1 MTSLVLATSTDEAVS
16 KDGGKRVKSV
26 RGKEERNT
34 QLRDSRST
42 AQFKS
47 NVQYSLCT
55 FEVELVSLIAATKRK
70 SAILGRQQTQ
80 DTISAAVTMSLLNG
94 SGSGSGNGEDGEAG
108 GEGVA
113 GGGVAGGGAAVVV
126 APPPPRPT
134 RLITAMGLATLF
146 IQTNNKGRA
155 ADMGIRAFRRLI
167 KPVSQR
173 GRIAATKLP
182 MDSRSCLCVAF
193 AQNGAFIIGGFDDKS
208 V

>member
-94 SGSGSGNGEDGEAG
+94 SGSGSGNGEDGEGGDGVAG

-113 GGGVAGGGAAVVV
+113 GGGAAAVV

>member
-1 MTSLVLATSTDEAVS
+1 MTSLVLATSTVEAVS

-34 QLRDSRST
+34 QLRGSMST
-42 AQFKS
+42 DQFKS

-55 FEVELVSLIAATKRK
+55 FEVELVSLVAATKRK
-70 SAILGRQQTQ
+70 TAILGRQQTQ
-80 DTISAAVTMSLLNG
+80 DTISAAVAVSLLNG
-94 SGSGSGNGEDGEAG
+94 SINEHDGSNGDGGGDGAGTGEG
-108 GEGVA
+108 GEG
-113 GGGVAGGGAAVVV
+113 GEGKGGGAATVV

-134 RLITAMGLATLF
+134 RLITAMGLARL
-146 IQTNNKGRA
+146 KGRA
-155 ADMGIRAFRRLI
+155 RDIRAFRRLS

-182 MDSRSCLCVAF
+182 LDSRSCLCVSF

>member
-70 SAILGRQQTQ
+70 TAILGRQQTQ

-94 SGSGSGNGEDGEAG
+94 SGSGSGSGNGEDGEG

-113 GGGVAGGGAAVVV
+113 GGGAAAVV